1 MVAGILRAMGYKTRI
16 SPPESDRG
24 KDVEAS
30 SDGLGLT
37 DPHII
42 VEVKH
47 REGTMGAQHLR
58 SFIAAL
64 RPRHKGLYVST
75 GGFTKEVRYEA
86 ELAPLEA
93 TLSSDMPIEGS

>member
-1 MVAGILRAMGYKTRI
+1 MGYKTRI
-16 SPPESDRG
+16 SPRGSDRG

-30 SDGLGLT
+30 PDGLGLT

-47 REGTMGAQHLR
+47 REGTTGSQELR

-64 RPRHKGLYVST
+64 RPRHKGLRQHRRIHKGS
-75 GGFTKEVRYEA
+75 KVRGR
-86 ELAPLEA
+86 
-93 TLSSDMPIEGS
+93 SS

>member
-1 MVAGILRAMGYKTRI
+1 LIAGILRAIGYKTRI
-16 SPPESDRG
+16 SPPGSDRG

-37 DPHII
+37 DLHII

-47 REGTMGAQHLR
+47 REGETMGLQHLR

-64 RPRHKGLYVST
+64 RPRDKGLY
-75 GGFTKEVRYEA
+75 
-86 ELAPLEA
+86 
-93 TLSSDMPIEGS
+93 LSSGDSQRKQGTRQIELVTTKCH

>member
-1 MVAGILRAMGYKTRI
+1 MGYKTRI
-16 SPPESDRG
+16 SPPGSDRG

-37 DPHII
+37 DPHVI

-47 REGTMGAQHLR
+47 REGGTMGSQYLR
-58 SFIAAL
+58 NFIAAL

-75 GGFTKEVRYEA
+75 GGFTKEARYEA
-86 ELAPLEA
+86 DRASNNQMSL
-93 TLSSDMPIEGS
+93 IKCH